1 MADMIQALDKI
12 VEAGSELWLFNSIP
26 VVARME
32 LLKDKGH
39 KGTLNLENLQ
49 VKNAYG
55 NPVLRSNLLVIKSL
69 DEFGDVTG
77 EEVPLVA
84 FQSTL
89 ILADEAKQEESGIV
103 IDRPGVKAIG
113 SQNPSDHRALSTDG
127 RTLATFLLVC
137 DVRKGQL
144 LEAALASEALA
155 SGQHLNSKKKEDIE
169 DPGRERIIIEI
180 LDAANTKSLLTQLE
194 CTGYVLSNRLVS
206 DLIAQVTQTL
216 KPKL

>member
-12 VEAGSELWLFNSIP
+12 VEAGSELWLLNSIP
-26 VVARME
+26 VVERME
-32 LLKDKGH
+32 LLRDKGH

-69 DEFGDVTG
+69 DEFGDDTG

-89 ILADEAKQEESGIV
+89 ILADEAAQEESGNV

-113 SQNPSDHRALSTDG
+113 SQNPSTHRALSTDG

-137 DVRKGQL
+137 DVRQEQL
-144 LEAALASEALA
+144 LEAARAGGALA
-155 SGQHLNSKKKEDIE
+155 SDQ
-169 DPGRERIIIEI
+169 
-180 LDAANTKSLLTQLE
+180 
-194 CTGYVLSNRLVS
+194 
-206 DLIAQVTQTL
+206 QVTCC
-216 KPKL
+216 